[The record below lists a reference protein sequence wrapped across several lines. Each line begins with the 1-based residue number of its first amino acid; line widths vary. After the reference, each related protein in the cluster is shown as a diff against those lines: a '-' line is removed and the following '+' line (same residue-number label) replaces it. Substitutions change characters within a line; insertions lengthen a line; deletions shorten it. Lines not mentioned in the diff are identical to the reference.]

1 MKNIINLVFFRGA
14 IMIIDL
20 KQLRL
25 QPQQGEQFSF
35 VEFYPDEL
43 VQGWGARF
51 VEPVRVDIEVVFTG
65 QMYIGTGRV
74 ATKLAL
80 ACSRC
85 LEPVLLDIAEALSI
99 TVIDAG
105 SRKPEEFKDDVL
117 VAEQGEVDIEP
128 AVIEAIFSAIP
139 LSPLCNSECQG
150 LCPGCGVNKNME
162 ACRCSGE
169 DIDPRWEALK
179 KLTREGGGQIGSS

>member
-1 MKNIINLVFFRGA
+1 
-14 IMIIDL
+14 MIIDL

-43 VQGWGARF
+43 VQGLGARF
-51 VEPVRVDIEVVFTG
+51 ADPVRVDIEVVFTG
-65 QMYIGTGRV
+65 QIYVGTGRV
-74 ATKLAL
+74 ITKLIAP
-80 ACSRC
+80 CSRC
-85 LEPVLLDIAEALSI
+85 LEPSLIEVSEELSI
-99 TVIDAG
+99 TIIDAG

-162 ACRCSGE
+162 ACRCSE
-169 DIDPRWEALK
+169 ENIDPRWEALK
-179 KLTREGGGQIGSS
+179 KLTREGGEHIGSS

>member
-1 MKNIINLVFFRGA
+1 VKNIINLVFFRGA

-35 VEFYPDEL
+35 VEFYSDEL
-43 VQGWGARF
+43 VQGLGGRF
-51 VEPVRVDIEVVFTG
+51 ADPVRVDIEVVFTG
-65 QMYIGTGRV
+65 QIYIGTGRV
-74 ATKLAL
+74 ATKLVL

-85 LEPVLLDIAEALSI
+85 LEPSLIEVAEPLNI
-99 TVIDAG
+99 TMIDAG
-105 SRKPEEFKDDVL
+105 SRRPEEFKDDVL

-162 ACRCSGE
+162 ACRCSE
-169 DIDPRWEALK
+169 ENIDPRWEALK
-179 KLTREGGGQIGSS
+179 KLTREGGEHIGSS